1 MYGLIYYYYNIR
13 KWFQSNNG
21 RKKRVVH
28 KEGNEDVDPNIVLY
42 SNMDRVS
49 FTEIKQCLTDLTK
62 KKGKGIK
69 DVKTSKPST
78 IRTQF
83 LRLIGISIENFP
95 KYIPNMNLYHYE
107 CKMSKLD
114 NKQVYEELSKAI
126 FYYLFDNTM
135 MITLLENSTS
145 RKVIDAYSMFG
156 TNVVLQEVLEKVNT
170 LNEVLVRSAV
180 NQYREQVEKHDNYI
194 KDDYIGGSCCGID
207 DDSAA
212 RSRKAYKLE
221 ASSSP
226 SNSCIT
232 LSSVTDVSSIDEIEY
247 NYAHPGTEFY
257 NRHAR

>member
-1 MYGLIYYYYNIR
+1 MHGLIYSNIR

-156 TNVVLQEVLEKVNT
+156 TNVVLQEVLAKVNT

-180 NQYREQVEKHDNYI
+180 KQYREQV
-194 KDDYIGGSCCGID
+194 DYIGGSYGMD

-212 RSRKAYKLE
+212 RSRKAYNLE

-247 NYAHPGTEFY
+247 NYAHPGTQFY